1 MTTHPRERDRRRA
14 RTARRRRATPP
25 ERHRE
30 IDTAGE
36 NAHAVRLVGQPA
48 AETGKEAG
56 EISPVARTRGFGTES
71 ERSGSRGG
79 RLRSSIPG

>member
-14 RTARRRRATPP
+14 RERPVVA
-25 ERHRE
+25 ERHRRRE
-30 IDTAGE
+30 RARR
-36 NAHAVRLVGQPA
+36 AARRPPA
-48 AETGKEAG
+48 AETGREAG
-56 EISPVARTRGFGTES
+56 EISPVARTRGVGAES